1 MEKIR
6 GNAQKL
12 ICRNVLVMPLLNY
25 KVRWLFILPA
35 LALMALAAA
44 GCVTKSQA
52 DAQARAAFLAGQQM
66 AYQSMGQTMTDVV
79 VLGSVDKHNIPW
91 VSGLTLAQAITT
103 ANYTGAHDPTEIVV
117 KRNSVEQ
124 RIDPKK
130 LLGGEDMILQPG
142 DIVTVIGQ

>member
-1 MEKIR
+1 MS
-6 GNAQKL
+6 
-12 ICRNVLVMPLLNY
+12 LLHF
-25 KVRWLFILPA
+25 KVRWLFFIPA
-35 LALMALAAA
+35 LALLALAAA

-79 VLGSVDKHNIPW
+79 VLGSVDKHEIPW
-91 VSGLTLAQAITT
+91 VTGLTLTQAMAT

-130 LLGGEDMILQPG
+130 LLSGEDMTLQPG
-142 DIVTVIGQ
+142 DVVTVIGQ